1 MAIGRG
7 AAAAEAGAAWDSGHA
22 GDFRGFDRVLEA
34 LTEADDADARAWE
47 LALRAQRWHAEPG
60 HGSVPPLAAL
70 SAFEDAPHTARSAA
84 ALACAQLERAAIL
97 ALDTDALAQIIEA
110 HARLLRGGEGRE
122 PALALAAARAWLA
135 LFRGELDALPA
146 ALEQLESDA
155 QKGSIPALV
164 VEAASLRALTSM
176 SLGDLEAALA
186 TARRASR
193 MARTEALPQAEYLA
207 HVVLARMRRLT
218 QRPHLAVRILA
229 AIARAAPAQWRGW
242 LAWELR
248 FAGDQQTAEALET
261 AAAHAPAP
269 GIRERALPASVAFG
283 RAIAAASAGDRASF
297 SRELAGAAEQVG
309 HVPWRAL
316 ELVAARIALDPD
328 ADESHADA
336 TLDAWLRGATSE
348 PPATLAGLCTV
359 ADAAAASE
367 SAAAYA
373 LARPPRPAR
382 RVLTL
387 GLPLAGEEARRVQK
401 VKRKK
406 GRTDTALAVLALAG
420 PAGLTREELFRE
432 VYGFN
437 YTPALHQSVLDVLLH
452 RLRGVVEPSGS
463 IDRGDRIVL
472 TLGEPLIVPDP
483 RCTASVDGQVLRL
496 LAMQAASTAKEAA
509 EALGVSLRAAQAAL
523 QQLVNDGA
531 LISERR
537 GNQVAYRVEDTTFSE
552 PTRH

>member
-1 MAIGRG
+1 MQ
-7 AAAAEAGAAWDSGHA
+7 AGAAWDAGHA
-22 GDFRGFDRVLEA
+22 GDFRGLDRVLEA
-34 LTEADDADARAWE
+34 LTEAGDGDARAWE
-47 LALRAQRWHAEPG
+47 LALRAQRWHAEPA
-60 HGSVPPLAAL
+60 HGSLPDLAHLAR
-70 SAFEDAPHTARSAA
+70 FETGGHTARSAA
-84 ALACAQLERAAIL
+84 ALACAELARAAVL
-97 ALDTDALAQIIEA
+97 ALDADALAQIVEV
-110 HARLLRGGEGRE
+110 HTRLLRGGEGAE
-122 PALALAAARAWLA
+122 PALALGAARAWLA
-135 LFRGELDALPA
+135 LLRGDLDVLAP
-146 ALEQLESDA
+146 ALEQLEPEA
-155 QKGSIPALV
+155 QKAGIATLV
-164 VEAASLRALTSM
+164 IETATLRALTSM
-176 SLGDLEAALA
+176 SQGDVEAALA

-207 HVVLARMRRLT
+207 HLVLARMRRLT

-229 AIARAAPAQWRGW
+229 ALARTAPPPWYGW

-248 FAGDQQTAEALET
+248 FAGDQLTASALEAAPPQHT
-261 AAAHAPAP
+261 ATS
-269 GIRERALPASVAFG
+269 IRERALPASVAFG
-283 RAIAAASAGDRASF
+283 RAVTAASQGDRASF
-297 SRELAGAAEQVG
+297 ERELASAAAWAG

-328 ADESHADA
+328 ADASHADP
-336 TLDAWLRGATSE
+336 TLEAWLRGATAE

-373 LARPPRPAR
+373 LARPPKPAR

-420 PAGLTREELFRE
+420 PRGLTREELFRE

-437 YTPALHQSVLDVLLH
+437 YTPVLHQSVLDVLLH
-452 RLRGVVEPSGS
+452 RLRGVVEPSGN
-463 IDRGDRIVL
+463 IERGDRIVL

-483 RCTASVDGQVLRL
+483 RCTSTVDGQVLRL
-496 LAMQAASTAKEAA
+496 LATQAASTAKEAA

-523 QQLVNDGA
+523 QQLVSDGA